1 MAETFKPET
10 KLSQWDALMLESL
23 KAYGW
28 PGDELISR
36 VQSGNL
42 PTDESKFHFD
52 YAALTVLANED
63 AETFAQ
69 AVMNG
74 YQIKYNTIRGIH
86 SWILVALK
94 QEAELILEPE
104 NEAVIAHLSEADAQ
118 RLTSV
123 LSFGW
128 GLSPQEGARD
138 EDGRSSYRIAP
149 VQA

>member
-1 MAETFKPET
+1 MADIFKPET

-28 PGDELISR
+28 PNDELISR
-36 VQSGNL
+36 VREGNL

-52 YAALTVLANED
+52 YAALTTFANED
-63 AETFAQ
+63 ADTFAQ

-86 SWILVALK
+86 SWVLVALK
-94 QEAELILEPE
+94 QEAELILESE

-118 RLTSV
+118 RLASV

-128 GLSPQEGARD
+128 ILTPHADTQDS
-138 EDGRSSYRIAP
+138 DGRASYSVAP
-149 VQA
+149 IRA

>member
-1 MAETFKPET
+1 MADTLKPET

-28 PGDELISR
+28 PNDELISK
-36 VQSGNL
+36 VQAGNL
-42 PTDESKFHFD
+42 PTDESKFHFE
-52 YAALTVLANED
+52 YTALTALANEEQD
-63 AETFAQ
+63 TFVQ
-69 AVMNG
+69 AVTNS

-104 NEAVIAHLSEADAQ
+104 NEAVIAYLSEVEAQ
-118 RLTSV
+118 RLASV

-128 GLSPQEGARD
+128 GVSPHEGEQD
-138 EDGRSSYRIAP
+138 SDGRASYKVAP
-149 VQA
+149 VRA

>member
-1 MAETFKPET
+1 MADKLKPKT

-23 KAYGW
+23 KVYGW
-28 PGDELISR
+28 PGSELISR
-36 VQSGNL
+36 VQAGNL
-42 PTDESKFHFD
+42 PTDESKFQFQ
-52 YAALTVLANED
+52 YAALTELANGD
-63 AETFAQ
+63 AETFSQ

-104 NEAVIAHLSEADAQ
+104 KEVVIVHLSEADAQ
-118 RLTSV
+118 RLASV

-128 GLSPQEGARD
+128 GLSPHEGAQD
-138 EDGRSSYRIAP
+138 GDGRAPYRVAP
-149 VQA
+149 IRA

>member
-1 MAETFKPET
+1 MADTLKPET

-36 VQSGNL
+36 VQVGNL
-42 PTDESKFHFD
+42 PTDESKFHFE
-52 YAALTVLANED
+52 YTALTALANEEQD
-63 AETFAQ
+63 TFVQ
-69 AVMNG
+69 AVTNG

-104 NEAVIAHLSEADAQ
+104 NEAVIARLSEAEAQ
-118 RLTSV
+118 RLASV

-128 GLSPQEGARD
+128 GVFPHEGEQD
-138 EDGRSSYRIAP
+138 SDGRAAYKVAP
-149 VQA
+149 VRA